1 MQAKAAGVFPA
12 LPNFVPRSRVKW
24 PKRLARAFAWT
35 RPKERKCI
43 GVQERIAIDQW
54 KVLRGSVLESGGV
67 LRLAP
72 DQEGSVRLRIEGETA
87 AMAGVR
93 WSADKWLIVDMLA
106 DMDSVVSVQFPFYR
120 KGEVIPSGESRHMLS
135 YRLLPM
141 RRIKVAVR
149 LEELASRRYYLDMLL
164 GGMLEGHANGRP
176 ASVEQM
182 DAMEM
187 AVSSPYGDRFSS
199 LTIYDV
205 YLTDDLPDMTVEGGP
220 MVDEF
225 GQWMGKDWDTKIHS
239 EAQLAG
245 YLKAEREAARE
256 SAGYPAGWSRW
267 GGWLEKRF
275 DATGFFHTHHDGK
288 RWWLVD
294 PDGYAFFSN
303 GMCYGSRMGVHG
315 FTDRRETLFSWL
327 PDPEDPTYRDA
338 WTTADQIPE
347 FAKRNGPGVGRDRK
361 MFNFARANMI
371 RVFGR
376 DGWWDAWQAI
386 NTARLKSWGF
396 NTIGVGVNNYE
407 DEDVLKYLEK
417 ARIPFV
423 WTLKKFPRTDVR
435 IFRDFPDVYS
445 ETFRSQ
451 AQEFA
456 EIQLRGLVGNP
467 YLIGYFVNN
476 EPEWK
481 VPYINLA
488 ERVFAHPDRLGSK
501 AALVDWLREKY
512 RDIGALNARWG
523 QSFGSFEDLYQP
535 AGRLDAGAPGAK
547 EDFAAMHA
555 LLMEKYITVLK
566 DALTGVDPDHLNLG
580 MRYAGAGPRE
590 MAGCEHYDVFSFNHY
605 APSAAQALET
615 AGAHKDVPMVI
626 GEWHIGGE
634 KSLLAH
640 GLWFSRSQEERGR
653 ACEFYMQ
660 GAMANKNCVG
670 IHYFEMND
678 QPLLGRFDGENMAH
692 GAIDVCNRPYAELTA
707 HFRHAAER
715 MYPLCAGE
723 EAPTQITG
731 ETLQRR

>member
-1 MQAKAAGVFPA
+1 M
-12 LPNFVPRSRVKW
+12 
-24 PKRLARAFAWT
+24 
-35 RPKERKCI
+35 
-43 GVQERIAIDQW
+43 QERIAIDQW
-54 KVLRGSVLESGGV
+54 EILQGSVAGMGKAV
-67 LRLAP
+67 RLVP
-72 DQEGSVRLRIEGETA
+72 DQDGVVRMRIEGETA

-93 WSADKWLIVDMLA
+93 WSPEKWLIVDMLA
-106 DMDSVVSVQFPFYR
+106 DMDSVVSIQFPFYQ
-120 KGEVIPSGESRHMLS
+120 KGEEIPPGESCHMLS
-135 YRLLPM
+135 YRLIPL
-141 RRIKVAVR
+141 RRIKAAVR
-149 LEELASRRYYLDMLL
+149 LEELASKRYYLDMLL
-164 GGMLEGHANGRP
+164 GGVLEGHANGHP
-176 ASVEQM
+176 TSVEKM

-187 AVSSPYGDRFSS
+187 IVCSPYGNRFSS
-199 LTIYDV
+199 LTLYDA
-205 YLTDDLPDMTVEGGP
+205 YLTDELPDMAVEGGP

-225 GQWMGKDWDTKIHS
+225 GQWIGKEWDTKIHS
-239 EAQLAG
+239 ETQLVS
-245 YLKAEREAARE
+245 YLKAEYETAQK
-256 SAGYPAGWSRW
+256 SPGFPDGWSRW
-267 GGWLEKRF
+267 GGWLAKRF

-303 GMCYGSRMGVHG
+303 GMCYGSRMGVYG

-327 PDPEDPTYRDA
+327 PDPKDSAYQDA

-347 FAKRNGPGVGRDRK
+347 FAKRNGVGVGCDRK

-371 RVFGR
+371 RAFGK

-407 DEDVLKYLEK
+407 DENVLEYLKK
-417 ARIPFV
+417 AQIPFV
-423 WTLKKFPRTDVR
+423 WTLKKFPRTNVR

-445 ETFRSQ
+445 ETFHSQ

-456 EIQLRGLVGNP
+456 RSQLRDLVGNP

-481 VPYINLA
+481 VAYINLA
-488 ERVFAHPDRLGSK
+488 ERVFAHPDRLSSK
-501 AALVDWLREKY
+501 GALVDWLREKY
-512 RDIGALNARWG
+512 RDISVVNVRWG
-523 QSFGSFEDLYQP
+523 RNFESFEDLFTP
-535 AGRLDAGAPGAK
+535 ADRLNADTPEAQ

-555 LLMEKYITVLK
+555 LLVEKYITVLK
-566 DALTGVDPDHLNLG
+566 TALSSVDPEHLNLG

-590 MAGCEHYDVFSFNHY
+590 MAGCEHYDVFSFNCY

-615 AGAHKDVPMVI
+615 AGGHMDVPMVI

-640 GLWFSRSQEERGR
+640 GLWFSHTQKERGK

-692 GAIDVCNRPYAELTA
+692 GAIDVCNRPYEELTA
-707 HFRHAAER
+707 CFKHTAEK
-715 MYPLCAGE
+715 MYGLCAGDLD
-723 EAPTQITG
+723 PTQITG
-731 ETLQRR
+731 EAFQRR